1 MESDNKGAEVGSGAE
16 ALRRQIDE
24 TDERIVA
31 LLNRRAQLAIDI
43 GQLKHRSGG
52 AIYRPDREAQVLAHA
67 AAAGAGPLGP
77 AAIRAI
83 YAEVVSACRALER
96 EVRVGY
102 LGPAGTFTHEAALRK
117 FGASAT
123 LVPCATIEEVFRET
137 ERGNVDYGVIAVEN
151 STAGSVTP
159 TLEAFLESRLQV
171 CAEMELPIVHNLMSR
186 GVLGEIRRVYSHPQ
200 SLAQCRRWLAEH
212 LAQAEQ
218 VAVASNSLAVQM
230 AETPELA
237 AIGPEAAGNLYGV
250 PILVRHIEDS
260 SLNVTRFL
268 VLGPA
273 RSPRTGRD
281 KSAVVFSVKNRPG
294 ALRDALDIFARRGI
308 DLTWIESRPSK
319 RELWQYVFFVDLIG
333 HPEDETVAAALS
345 ELEQGA
351 LFVKVL
357 GAWPVES
364 AA

>member
-1 MESDNKGAEVGSGAE
+1 MGMGDDGVEAGQRVE
-16 ALRRQIDE
+16 ALRQQIDRL
-24 TDERIVA
+24 DERIVE
-31 LLNRRAQLAIDI
+31 LLNERARLAVEV
-43 GQLKHRSGG
+43 GRWKRNGG
-52 AIYRPDREAQVLAHA
+52 RDVYRPDREAQVLAHV

-77 AAIRAI
+77 AALRAI
-83 YAEVVSACRALER
+83 YAEVISACRALEH
-96 EVRVGY
+96 EVRVCD
-102 LGPAGTFTHEAALRK
+102 LGPAGTFTHEAALRR
-117 FGASAT
+117 FGTSAT
-123 LVPCATIEEVFRET
+123 LVACATIEEVFRET
-137 ERGNVDYGVIAVEN
+137 ERGNVDYGVIPVEN

-159 TLEAFLESRLQV
+159 TLEAFLDSPLQV

-186 GVLGEIRRVYSHPQ
+186 GEIGQIRRVYSHPQ

-230 AETPELA
+230 AETPDVA
-237 AIGPEAAGNLYGV
+237 AIGPEAAGALYGV
-250 PILVRHIEDS
+250 PVLVRHIEDS
-260 SLNVTRFL
+260 SRNVTRFL

-273 RSPRTGRD
+273 RSPRTGHD

-294 ALRDALDIFARRGI
+294 ALRDALDVFARRGI
-308 DLTWIESRPSK
+308 DLSWIESRPSK
-319 RELWQYVFFVDLIG
+319 RELWQYVFFVDLAG
-333 HPEDETVAAALS
+333 HPEDEAVAAALA

-364 AA
+364 GI